1 MGVELAL
8 EADLGDLRLR
18 GVIDR
23 LDVDPDGRLVVTD
36 YKTGR
41 VPGQAQEQLRL
52 AGVHFYA
59 FLCEQVLGERPA
71 RVQLLYLREPMSI
84 STVPS
89 DQSMQGLRQR
99 TSAIWSA
106 IERACRLEDF
116 RPKPSALCEYCNWQA
131 YCPAFGGDP
140 ARAVEVLGQPTL
152 V

>member
-1 MGVELAL
+1 
-8 EADLGDLRLR
+8 
-18 GVIDR
+18 
-23 LDVDPDGRLVVTD
+23 
-36 YKTGR
+36 
-41 VPGQAQEQLRL
+41 
-52 AGVHFYA
+52 
-59 FLCEQVLGERPA
+59 
-71 RVQLLYLREPMSI
+71 
-84 STVPS
+84 
-89 DQSMQGLRQR
+89 MQGLRQR